1 MFYVLLCITLCPLSF
16 YNHLD
21 GEERAG
27 LLCFVCL
34 HAVSRVLRLFL
45 MMPWAY
51 LQFVIVVFPDHTHY
65 FCYNFLKGISEMEI
79 FKCAL
84 FAMHIQY
91 QFKGLAET
99 ILKMFISF
107 KICGCGPARLASISG
122 LVLFWESN
130 CLQ

>member
-1 MFYVLLCITLCPLSF
+1 
-16 YNHLD
+16 
-21 GEERAG
+21 
-27 LLCFVCL
+27 
-34 HAVSRVLRLFL
+34 

-51 LQFVIVVFPDHTHY
+51 LHFVIVVFPDHTHY
-65 FCYNFLKGISEMEI
+65 FCYNFLKGILEMEI

-91 QFKGLAET
+91 QFKGLVET

-107 KICGCGPARLASISG
+107 KICHCGQFEKRQRAARLASISG

-130 CLQ
+130 CIQ